1 MNRQRGEL
9 FLDLILR
16 GIDDTHWRILEHS
29 FVRAIRYLFITGEE
43 RCKCWKEDVELVVC
57 VDGPLGGFLVHRII
71 VGIRILMIELGEI
84 NGGKGHI
91 SSNVVIAA
99 VRKLFY
105 GSPLWWM
112 VYCFWPEWRSF
123 RRCIAAMGTC
133 SSYKRHPLQPSPSS
147 NIPYYSLSTALY
159 QSNDHPSSRALEVC
173 RCYCTLKSWYCWGG
187 CQGSWIGSRFLLLY
201 EWSYLLGR
209 KRRWPNRLI

>member
-1 MNRQRGEL
+1 MDDPWGELIRGGVFIGVIEMNRQRGEL

-16 GIDDTHWRILEHS
+16 GINDTHWRILEHS
-29 FVRAIRYLFITGEE
+29 FVRAVRYLFITGEE

-57 VDGPLGGFLVHRII
+57 VDGPLDGLLVHRII

-105 GSPLWWM
+105 GSPL
-112 VYCFWPEWRSF
+112 
-123 RRCIAAMGTC
+123 
-133 SSYKRHPLQPSPSS
+133 
-147 NIPYYSLSTALY
+147 
-159 QSNDHPSSRALEVC
+159 
-173 RCYCTLKSWYCWGG
+173 
-187 CQGSWIGSRFLLLY
+187 
-201 EWSYLLGR
+201 
-209 KRRWPNRLI
+209 